1 MSVRLGVT
9 WGEAAAVV
17 LSTVA
22 IYLTLILL
30 VRLVG
35 QRSLARMSS
44 FDLAATVAFGAVIG
58 RTMLLLRPTLL
69 AGVIGLTTLFVTQG
83 VLGLLRRNQ
92 AVDRLIN
99 RTPVLLMSGPT
110 PLADNMRSSHV
121 TEDELRQKLRV
132 AGVRSLD
139 EVACVVLERN
149 GEVSVIR
156 QGRPLSAELFADVPG
171 AHLPGAGV
179 AGRIRD

>member
-9 WGEAAAVV
+9 WGEAVAVV

-44 FDLAATVAFGAVIG
+44 FDLAATVAFGAVVG

-83 VLGLLRRNQ
+83 DGLLRRNQ
-92 AVDRLIN
+92 TADRLIN
-99 RTPVLLMSGPT
+99 RTPVLLMSGSS
-110 PLADNMRSSHV
+110 PLVDNMRNSHV
-121 TEDELRQKLRV
+121 TEDELRQRLRL
-132 AGVRSLD
+132 AGIRCLEV
-139 EVACVVLERN
+139 VACVVLERK
-149 GEVSVIR
+149 R
-156 QGRPLSAELFADVPG
+156 
-171 AHLPGAGV
+171 
-179 AGRIRD
+179 

>member
-22 IYLTLILL
+22 IYLTLVVL

-44 FDLAATVAFGAVIG
+44 FDLAATIAFGAVIG

-69 AGVIGLTTLFVTQG
+69 AGVIGLTTLFATQG
-83 VLGLLRRNQ
+83 AFGLLRRNQ
-92 AVDRLIN
+92 RADRLIN
-99 RTPVLLMSGPT
+99 RTPVLLMAGSS
-110 PLADNMRSSHV
+110 LLRDNMVEAHV
-121 TEDELRQKLRV
+121 TEDEIRQRLRL
-132 AGVRSLD
+132 AGVASMD
-139 EVACVVLERN
+139 EVQCVVLERN

-156 QGRPLSAELFADVPG
+156 QGRPLSASLVADVPG
-171 AHLPGAGV
+171 ASQLVSA
-179 AGRIRD
+179 